1 MANYK
6 IIFEGNEQDEVF
18 STYEEAEQYALYLV
32 SCYHTGG
39 EILEMSNP
47 GDYPY
52 NSDDEPEFEI
62 VETDEEVEKPDENL
76 IMFQKI
82 INSPGVFNDEGEYI
96 RCPNCGHGLHYYNGV
111 KTCPECGAIE

>member
-6 IIFEGNEQDEVF
+6 VVFEGKEHDEVF
-18 STYEEAEQYALYLV
+18 ATYEEAEEHAQYLG

-52 NSDDEPEFEI
+52 DPDDEP
-62 VETDEEVEKPDENL
+62 DNGSRQLLNL
-76 IMFQKI
+76 MRRPHPWILKQLCHI
-82 INSPGVFNDEGEYI
+82 
-96 RCPNCGHGLHYYNGV
+96 
-111 KTCPECGAIE
+111 